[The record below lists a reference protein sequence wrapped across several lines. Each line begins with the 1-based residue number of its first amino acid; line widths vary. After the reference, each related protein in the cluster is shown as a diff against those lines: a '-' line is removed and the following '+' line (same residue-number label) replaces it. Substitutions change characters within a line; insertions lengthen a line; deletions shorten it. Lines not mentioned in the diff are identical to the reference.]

1 MGEEA
6 LDFLNIAFRKVN
18 LEGFEIMATCRKIR
32 KGKYDKESGQ
42 EAADLLICAFEEDQV
57 DYDNLDHKAKNAV
70 YEVLFFVISH
80 PRCFSGNQRSSVK
93 ELVEDGIVTL
103 TKKQSRCFD
112 AWCERICDS
121 FNDGSFW
128 SEDEDEEDYHGG
140 GYKFADYTDYY
151 FYDSD

>member
-57 DYDNLDHKAKNAV
+57 DYDKLDHKAKNAV
-70 YEVLFFVISH
+70 YEALFFVISH

-93 ELVEDGIVTL
+93 ELVEDGFVTL
-103 TKKQSRCFD
+103 LTMGASGLMMTMMRTT
-112 AWCERICDS
+112 S
-121 FNDGSFW
+121 
-128 SEDEDEEDYHGG
+128 YYGG
-140 GYKFADYTDYY
+140 LCADYDNYY
-151 FYDSD
+151 